1 MKKDLEKILQEKR
14 LRLDVEEPE
23 ADLIWE
29 GIRSGLHKKKAMP
42 EWFWKVA
49 AIFIFAVSA
58 TYFIVNETS
67 QKKVVI
73 VSLSDISK
81 DLGNQ
86 EQLLKQTVSL
96 KWEEVENQ
104 LPSGNSEINFLL
116 DELKELDCVYASY
129 QQDLNQTLN
138 NEPVIRAMLDNYE
151 KKIKILNRLLME
163 IEKQKHYEM
172 SSENSGRIPYD
183 TIENIQFKSYEK
195 TTTL

>member
-29 GIRSGLHKKKAMP
+29 GIRSGLHKKKTLP
-42 EWFWKVA
+42 DWFWKVA

-58 TYFIVNETS
+58 TYFVVNETT
-67 QKKVVI
+67 KKQVVI
-73 VSLSDISK
+73 VSLSDIST

-86 EQLLKQTVSL
+86 EQLLQQMVNL
-96 KWEEVENQ
+96 KWNEVKNQ
-104 LPSGNSEINFLL
+104 LPTNNSEINFLL
-116 DELKELDCVYASY
+116 DEFKELDGIYASY
-129 QQDLNQTLN
+129 QQDLNQTLD

-163 IEKQKHYEM
+163 IEKQKY
-172 SSENSGRIPYD
+172 
-183 TIENIQFKSYEK
+183 YEK

>member
-29 GIRSGLHKKKAMP
+29 GIRSSLHKKKTLP

-67 QKKVVI
+67 QKQVVI

-86 EQLLKQTVSL
+86 EQLLKQTVNL
-96 KWEEVENQ
+96 KWEEVESQ
-104 LPSGNSEINFLL
+104 LPADNTEINFLL
-116 DELKELDCVYASY
+116 DELKELDGVYASY

-163 IEKQKHYEM
+163 IEKQKSYEM
-172 SSENSGRIPYD
+172 SSEHSGRIPYD
-183 TIENIQFKSYEK
+183 TIENKQFKSYEK